1 MTTEWEFKYHH
12 MLLLGKHR
20 PFFSLFA
27 GRQLNAH
34 SLHRLWLKQCM
45 CKHKRVCTCT
55 GMYVI
60 ITSMLN

>member
-20 PFFSLFA
+20 PFFSLFT

-34 SLHRLWLKQCM
+34 SLYRLWHVHPNKQVHCASGGAFV
-45 CKHKRVCTCT
+45 HV
-55 GMYVI
+55 
-60 ITSMLN
+60 